1 MKIIP
6 NIIHRKDS
14 NAERKV
20 FNLLKS
26 IDLGEGWVAFHSLN
40 VSEHA
45 YKQWSELDFVII
57 GPTGIII
64 LEVKGGR
71 VACENGI
78 WLFTDR
84 YDVVHKKSEGPFKQ
98 AETGMY
104 ALQKK
109 IENDYGKEWYGR
121 LKMGWGVV
129 FPDIPFTVPSP
140 EMPQEVVCDENFTKD
155 ADAFRKY
162 LKRLLLYWGSK
173 GTPFKP
179 LSVDNHFLEYLENYL
194 RPNFDV
200 APSLHNRIDAIH
212 QEIVQHTLDQYK
224 LIDALEYQDR
234 IICSGGAGTGKSFLA
249 IETARRELGMGHRV
263 LLVAMHE
270 IFISYLKVQLEDVNL
285 KICTFADL
293 HYSIHSIEQQPFD
306 VLIIDEGQDLL
317 TLENFDVFDRAL
329 NNGVDNGRWRWFMD
343 ENAQAGVIGQCD
355 KEAIDIL
362 KMTGAVY
369 IPLKY
374 NCRNTPQIIH
384 ETEAITGAY
393 IGITEIK
400 GNGPKVEYCGVTD
413 KDNEAEHLV
422 KRLQSLNED
431 GVELSEIVILSVVDQ
446 EKSVVSKLPLKW
458 KKRLRWINKINAMNT
473 ANGTL
478 LFSQI
483 GSFKGLERNFVIL
496 VDTGELSHSEESVSL
511 LYVAMT
517 RARAGLWIAVDLRF
531 KPLLIEMQKKNIMKG
546 LKK

>member
-6 NIIHRKDS
+6 NVIHRKDS

-26 IDLGEGWVAFHSLN
+26 IDFGEGWVVFHSLN

-64 LEVKGGR
+64 LEIKGGR

-84 YDVVHKKSEGPFKQ
+84 YDVVHKKTEGPFKQ

-109 IENDYGKEWYGR
+109 IDNDYGKDWYGR

-129 FPDIPFTVPSP
+129 FPDISFTVPSP

-155 ADAFRKY
+155 ADAFKKY
-162 LKRLLLYWGSK
+162 LKRLLLYWGDK

-179 LSVDNHFLEYLENYL
+179 LSVDNPFLEYLTNYL

-200 APSLHNRIDAIH
+200 APSLHNRIDEIH
-212 QEIVQHTLDQYK
+212 HEIVQHTQDQYK
-224 LIDALEYQDR
+224 LLDALEYQDR

-249 IETARRELGMGHRV
+249 VETARRELDMGHRV

-270 IFISYLKVQLEDVNL
+270 IFISYLKVQLEGENL
-285 KICTFADL
+285 KVYTFADL
-293 HYSIHSIEQQPFD
+293 KNSIQSIEQLPFD
-306 VLIIDEGQDLL
+306 VLIVDEGQDLMSL
-317 TLENFDVFDRAL
+317 DNFDVFDRAL
-329 NNGVDNGRWRWFMD
+329 NNGMDDGRWRWFMD

-355 KEAIDIL
+355 AEAIDIL

-369 IPLKY
+369 ITLKY

-384 ETEAITGAY
+384 ETEAVTGAY

-400 GNGPKVEYCGVTD
+400 GNGPKVEYCEVVD
-413 KDNEAEHLV
+413 KDDEVELLIEH
-422 KRLQSLNED
+422 LQSLSED
-431 GVELSEIVILSVVDQ
+431 GVELSEMVILSAVEEEQ
-446 EKSVVSKLPLKW
+446 SVVSRLPVKW
-458 KKRLRWINKINAMNT
+458 KKRLRCINKVNAMNLN
-473 ANGTL
+473 NGIL
-478 LFSQI
+478 LFSHI
-483 GSFKGLERNFVIL
+483 CDFKGLERRFVIL
-496 VDTGELSHSEESVSL
+496 VDTDEFTDSEETISL

-517 RARAGLWIAVDLRF
+517 RAHAGLWVSVGRKF
-531 KPLLIEMQKKNIMKG
+531 KSVLISMQKKNITARIIK
-546 LKK
+546 